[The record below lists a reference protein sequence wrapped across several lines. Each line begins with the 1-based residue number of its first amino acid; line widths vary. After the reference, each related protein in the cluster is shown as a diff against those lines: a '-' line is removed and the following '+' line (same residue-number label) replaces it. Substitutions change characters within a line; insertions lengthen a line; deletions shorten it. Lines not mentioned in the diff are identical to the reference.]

1 MNLFNLFLE
10 ETPATTT
17 TAEETKA
24 IIDTRSALDR
34 IFDFDFGLSSQLQ
47 ALVNKALQVLAVFVA
62 LIILCKIV
70 DLITKIIRKR
80 MLKKNRDKTITS
92 VVYTLLNKGIK
103 VILIFT
109 AVGLLGFDTSSIL
122 ALFTATGLGIGLALQ
137 GSLSNFAGG
146 ILIIII
152 RPFKLDDFIE
162 CQGVSGTVEE
172 IHLFYTH
179 LRTPDNKLIYVPNG
193 PIVSGNVTN
202 YSVKDVRR
210 IDFVFTID
218 YSENFV
224 NAQKLIKDIAVAHA
238 LVLKDPEVTV
248 RISELANSAINLNLR
263 VWVKSEDYWTVKFDL
278 TEQIFMALQA
288 NNIKIPYPQLEVSY
302 RNKEDNK

>member
-10 ETPATTT
+10 ETPTVT
-17 TAEETKA
+17 EKEQQA
-24 IIDTRSALDR
+24 IVDTRSALDR

-47 ALVNKALQVLAVFVA
+47 ALVNKALQILAVILV

-70 DLITKIIRKR
+70 DLITRGIRKR
-80 MLKKNRDKTITS
+80 MTKKNRDKTLTS

-103 VILIFT
+103 IVLIFM

-122 ALFTATGLGIGLALQ
+122 ALFTATGLGVGLALQ

-146 ILIIII
+146 IIIIVI
-152 RPFKLDDFIE
+152 RPFKLDDYIE

-172 IHLFYTH
+172 IHIFYTH
-179 LRTPDNKLIYVPNG
+179 LRTPDNRLVFVPNG
-193 PIVSGNVTN
+193 SLVSGNIIN
-202 YSVKDVRR
+202 YSAKDIRR

-248 RISELANSAINLNLR
+248 RISELADSAVNLNLR

-278 TEQIFMALQA
+278 TEQIYMALQA
-288 NNIKIPYPQLEVSY
+288 NNIKIPYNQLEVSI
-302 RNKEDNK
+302 RSKENNK